1 MAVQSI
7 EVKDASIEGT
17 QLELGA
23 GRTVKGSIK
32 MDGGGPLVRP
42 AFVSLTSMA
51 GGGRAMLNPGSDGTF
66 TATGIIQLVY
76 TLDTQNLPANCY
88 VKSVRY
94 AGQEVARAGFEL
106 TGDGQLE
113 IVLSSTAAVLE
124 GSVTGADG
132 KPAGEAGIVVAPVA
146 GALPARTGN
155 ADAGGNFYFA
165 NLLPGEYR
173 VAAWDAASPEA
184 NDPPESLGPFAR
196 YAKTVTLGESGHE
209 KAQVTVVPS
218 GR

>member
-7 EVKDASIEGT
+7 EVKESPIQGI
-17 QLELGA
+17 QLQLGA

-42 AFVSLTSMA
+42 AFISLA
-51 GGGRAMLNPGSDGTF
+51 AIDGGGRVMLNPGSDGTF
-66 TATGIIQLVY
+66 TATGIFPLVY

-94 AGQEVARAGFEL
+94 AGQEVARTGFEL

-155 ADAGGNFYFA
+155 ADAHGNFYFA
-165 NLLPGEYR
+165 NLPPGEYR